1 LSYNTIYFTLA
12 DFVVKFRSKYYF
24 SMIPDKASEP
34 HARPCEYCDV
44 VNFQTLG
51 AFLEMFSLE
60 WEVTLENNY
69 LLHFNTGAQMAQ

>member
-1 LSYNTIYFTLA
+1 
-12 DFVVKFRSKYYF
+12 
-24 SMIPDKASEP
+24 MIPDKASEP